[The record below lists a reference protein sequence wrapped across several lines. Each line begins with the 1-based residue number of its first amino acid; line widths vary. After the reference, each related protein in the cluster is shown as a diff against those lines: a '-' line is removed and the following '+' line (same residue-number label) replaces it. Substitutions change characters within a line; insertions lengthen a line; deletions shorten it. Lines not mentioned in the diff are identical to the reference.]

1 MAGTTALVATSLA
14 ATALSSAVG
23 VYSSIQQGKAQSE
36 QARYQAEIAR
46 QNRDLAEQQ
55 ASAERR
61 QGYENMI
68 ARRQDTARLIAKQR
82 AAAGA
87 SGAVVDVG
95 SNLDLQADTAFQGEL
110 DAISLYNKGI
120 DAGYNAEIQAM
131 QYGQQADAYD
141 ATASQYQSA
150 GYLNAASAALGGIAE
165 IGSTWAGYAGRS
177 SGNGT
182 QGVYNAAPLNNAL
195 SGRSTGQWRLNSNI
209 GNSFRLKGF

>member
-1 MAGTTALVATSLA
+1 MAGTTALVATTLA
-14 ATALSSAVG
+14 ASALSTAVG
-23 VYSSIQQGKAQSE
+23 VYSSIQQGKAQRE
-36 QARYQAEIAR
+36 QAKYQADVAR

-68 ARRQDTARLIAKQR
+68 AKRQDTARLIAKQR

-131 QYGQQADAYD
+131 QYGQQADAYEASASQYKTAGYLD
-141 ATASQYQSA
+141 ATAS
-150 GYLNAASAALGGIAE
+150 ALGGIADM
-165 IGSTWAGYAGRS
+165 GSTWAGYSNKS
-177 SGNGT
+177 STGKT
-182 QGVYNAAPLNNAL
+182 VYNAAPVNNAL
-195 SGRSTGQWRLNSNI
+195 AGKSTGQWGLKSNI
-209 GNSFRLKGF
+209 GDSLRLKGF

>member
-1 MAGTTALVATSLA
+1 MAGTTAFAVASIA
-14 ATALSSAVG
+14 STALSTAVG
-23 VYSSIQQGKAQSE
+23 VYSSIQQAKAQSE
-36 QARYQAEIAR
+36 QAKYQADVAR

-61 QGYENMI
+61 QGYENML
-68 ARRQDTARLIAKQR
+68 AKRQDTARLIAKQR

-95 SNLDLQADTAFQGEL
+95 SNLDLQADTAFQGEI

-141 ATASQYQSA
+141 ASASQYRSA
-150 GYLNAASAALGGIAE
+150 GYLNAASSALGGIAD
-165 IGSTWAGYAGRS
+165 IGSTWGSYAGKS
-177 SGNGT
+177 TTGK
-182 QGVYNAAPLNNAL
+182 QGVYNAAPVNNVL
-195 SGRSTGQWRLNSNI
+195 TGKSTGQWGLKSNI
-209 GNSFRLKGF
+209 GNSLKLKGF

>member
-23 VYSSIQQGKAQSE
+23 VYSSIQQGKAQCE

-68 ARRQDTARLIAKQR
+68 ARRQDTARLIARQR

-165 IGSTWAGYAGRS
+165 IGSTWVGYAGRS

>member
-1 MAGTTALVATSLA
+1 M
-14 ATALSSAVG
+14 
-23 VYSSIQQGKAQSE
+23 
-36 QARYQAEIAR
+36 
-46 QNRDLAEQQ
+46 
-55 ASAERR
+55 
-61 QGYENMI
+61 
-68 ARRQDTARLIAKQR
+68 
-82 AAAGA
+82 
-87 SGAVVDVG
+87 DVG

-150 GYLNAASAALGGIAE
+150 GYLNASSAALGGIAE

>member
-36 QARYQAEIAR
+36 QAKYQAGIAR

-68 ARRQDTARLIAKQR
+68 ARRQETAKLIGRQR

-110 DAISLYNKGI
+110 DAISLFNKGI

-131 QYGQQADAYD
+131 QYGQQADAYE
-141 ATASQYQSA
+141 ASASQYRNA
-150 GYLNAASAALGGIAE
+150 GYLNATSAALGGIAD
-165 IGSTWAGYAGRS
+165 IGSTWGKYS
-177 SGNGT
+177 SRTQSGGS
-182 QGVYNAAPLNNAL
+182 QGVYNAAPLNNARA
-195 SGRSTGQWRLNSNI
+195 GISTGQWGLRSGI
-209 GNSFRLKGF
+209 GNNLRLKGF

>member
-1 MAGTTALVATSLA
+1 MAGTTAFAVASIA
-14 ATALSSAVG
+14 STALSTAVG
-23 VYSSIQQGKAQSE
+23 VYSSIQQAKAQSE
-36 QARYQAEIAR
+36 QAKYQADVAR

-68 ARRQDTARLIAKQR
+68 AKRQDTARLIAKQR

-95 SNLDLQADTAFQGEL
+95 SNLDLQADTAFQGEI

-141 ATASQYQSA
+141 ASASQYRSA
-150 GYLNAASAALGGIAE
+150 GYLNAASSALGGIAD
-165 IGSTWAGYAGRS
+165 IGSTWGSYSAKNTTGK
-177 SGNGT
+177 
-182 QGVYNAAPLNNAL
+182 QGVYNAAPVNNVL
-195 SGRSTGQWRLNSNI
+195 TGTSTGQWGLKSNI
-209 GNSFRLKGF
+209 GNSLKLKGF